1 MPDKP
6 NDKQPMFDLSDCEDV
21 SLRGNETAG
30 SKLLRAERTQGIQ
43 ADGNRAGCGLDQ
55 TPNDSSGLMKS
66 ALKWIGS
73 VVTTL
78 LIAYTVYWLGWN

>member
-21 SLRGNETAG
+21 SLCGNETAS

-43 ADGNRAGCGLDQ
+43 ADGNRAGRELDQ

-78 LIAYTVYWLGWN
+78 LIAFIVYWLDWN